1 MEVFQSAKCKIII
14 LIIFIQSLSKK
25 FALFFD
31 EVHILI
37 VNIMEHFIS
46 KIRNNISFNLY
57 SSEIYKGK
65 LTNIEHKSS
74 LILGVL
80 IAQESWRKF

>member
-1 MEVFQSAKCKIII
+1 M
-14 LIIFIQSLSKK
+14 
-25 FALFFD
+25 LFFD

-37 VNIMEHFIS
+37 VNNMEHLIS
-46 KIRNNISFNLY
+46 KRRNFISFNLY

-74 LILGVL
+74 LIFGVL
-80 IAQESWRKF
+80 MTQEE